1 MFIDISTLEII
12 PTPKSVRP
20 YPTNPEQYKENET
33 NERELKNISTTSD
46 SSRKNWWS
54 QTCKNDKTAEWS
66 SKKGA
71 AEADR
76 RRKHSAFTNH

>member
-1 MFIDISTLEII
+1 MKRKNEDRVSSVSYNPKIMYIDTSSLEII

-46 SSRKNWWS
+46 SS
-54 QTCKNDKTAEWS
+54 CKN
-66 SKKGA
+66 
-71 AEADR
+71 
-76 RRKHSAFTNH
+76 